1 METVRKTFKEK
12 LRPTPEQQRALDVVL
27 WRCRTLYNV
36 ALEQRRTAWER
47 CHVSVKRYA
56 QEAEL
61 KDIRE
66 AFPAYEAIHSHVLQD
81 VLARLDKA
89 YQAFFERI
97 RRGEKPGYPRFQGRN
112 RWHSF
117 TYKEFGN
124 GARLDNGHLVLSKIG
139 RIAVHWSRPIE
150 GTIKTVTITK
160 EADGWYACFCC
171 AEVPVQPLPLT
182 GQETGID
189 LGLESFAT
197 LADGTQVENPR
208 HYRRA
213 ERELQKAQRRVC
225 RRKKGSKRRRKAV
238 QQLARKHQ
246 KVKRQRQDFHHKAA
260 LLLVQHYDVIYHE
273 DLQTANMVK
282 NHHLAKSISDA
293 GWSAFLNILSNKA
306 ACAGR
311 SVVAV
316 PPAYTSQAC
325 SGCGAMVAKGLSVR
339 WHECP
344 ECGTILH
351 RDHNAA
357 KNIQW
362 LGQSLRGVPA
372 GAGASNREPVGL

>member
-1 METVRKTFKEK
+1 MCSRTC
-12 LRPTPEQQRALDVVL
+12 
-27 WRCRTLYNV
+27 WRGSTKRI
-36 ALEQRRTAWER
+36 RR
-47 CHVSVKRYA
+47 S
-56 QEAEL
+56 L
-61 KDIRE
+61 
-66 AFPAYEAIHSHVLQD
+66 SGS
-81 VLARLDKA
+81 
-89 YQAFFERI
+89 

-124 GARLDNGHLVLSKIG
+124 GARLDNGYLVLSKIG

-225 RRKKGSKRRRKAV
+225 
-238 QQLARKHQ
+238 
-246 KVKRQRQDFHHKAA
+246 
-260 LLLVQHYDVIYHE
+260 
-273 DLQTANMVK
+273 
-282 NHHLAKSISDA
+282 
-293 GWSAFLNILSNKA
+293 
-306 ACAGR
+306 
-311 SVVAV
+311 
-316 PPAYTSQAC
+316 PAQE
-325 SGCGAMVAKGLSVR
+325 G
-339 WHECP
+339 
-344 ECGTILH
+344 
-351 RDHNAA
+351 
-357 KNIQW
+357 
-362 LGQSLRGVPA
+362 
-372 GAGASNREPVGL
+372 